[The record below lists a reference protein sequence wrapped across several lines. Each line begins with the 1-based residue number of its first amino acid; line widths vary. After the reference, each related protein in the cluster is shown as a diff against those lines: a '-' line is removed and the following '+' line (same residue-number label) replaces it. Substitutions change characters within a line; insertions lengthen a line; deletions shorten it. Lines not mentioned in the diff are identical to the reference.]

1 MKIGI
6 IGAGMV
12 GRAIG
17 KLAVALGH
25 SVMLSNSRGPQTLFS
40 LSRSI
45 GCQVGTVEEAAAFGE
60 LVVIAIPLAA
70 YRSIPVEPLE
80 GKLVIDTNNYYFER
94 DGHIPELDSGETTTS
109 EILARHL
116 PRSRIVKAFNAII
129 MDDLEKDGQPT
140 GSSGRRGLPLAGDN
154 STDKAVV
161 ARLYDQFGFDA
172 VDAGLLAEG
181 WRFERGRPV
190 YCVPMA
196 ADRLNDELAKT
207 IR

>member
-17 KLAVALGH
+17 KLATASGH

-45 GCQVGTVEEAAAFGE
+45 GCQVGTVEEAAGFGE
-60 LVVIAIPLAA
+60 LVVIAVPLAA
-70 YRSIPVEPLE
+70 YRSVPVEPLD
-80 GKLVIDTNNYYFER
+80 GKMVIDTNNYYVER
-94 DGHIPELDSGETTTS
+94 DGNIPELDAGETTTS
-109 EILARHL
+109 EMLARHL
-116 PRSRIVKAFNAII
+116 PGSRIVKAFNAII
-129 MDDLEKDGQPT
+129 MDDLERDGRPA
-140 GSSGRRGLPLAGDN
+140 GLSERRGLPLAGNN
-154 STDKAVV
+154 SADKAVV
-161 ARLYDQFGFDA
+161 AGLYDRFGFDA
-172 VDAGLLAEG
+172 VDAGPLAEG

-190 YCVPMA
+190 YCVPMNA
-196 ADRLNDELAKT
+196 EHLKDELAKT

>member
-17 KLAVALGH
+17 KLAVASGH

-45 GCQVGTVEEAAAFGE
+45 GCEVGTVEEAAAFGE
-60 LVVIAIPLAA
+60 VVVIAIPLAA
-70 YRSIPVEPLE
+70 YRSVPVEPLE

-94 DGHIPELDSGETTTS
+94 DGHIPELDAGELTTS
-109 EILARHL
+109 EMLARHL

-129 MDDLEKDGQPT
+129 MDDLEKGGRPA
-140 GSSGRRGLPLAGDN
+140 GSSERRGLPLAGDN

-161 ARLYDQFGFDA
+161 SGLYDQFGFEA
-172 VDAGLLAEG
+172 VDVGPLAEG

-190 YCVPMA
+190 YSVPMDA
-196 ADRLNDELAKT
+196 SRLKDELAKT
-207 IR
+207 NR

>member
-17 KLAVALGH
+17 KLAVASGH

-40 LSRSI
+40 LSRSL
-45 GCQVGTVEEAAAFGE
+45 GCEVGTVEEAAAFGE
-60 LVVIAIPLAA
+60 VVVIAIPLAA
-70 YRSIPVEPLE
+70 YRSVPVEPLE

-94 DGHIPELDSGETTTS
+94 DGHIPELDAGELTTS
-109 EILARHL
+109 EMLARHL

-129 MDDLEKDGQPT
+129 MDDLEKDGRPAR
-140 GSSGRRGLPLAGDN
+140 SPERRGLPLAGDN

-161 ARLYDQFGFDA
+161 SGLYDQFGFEA
-172 VDAGLLAEG
+172 VDAGPLAEG

-190 YCVPMA
+190 YCVPMDA
-196 ADRLNDELAKT
+196 SRLKDELAKT
-207 IR
+207 NR